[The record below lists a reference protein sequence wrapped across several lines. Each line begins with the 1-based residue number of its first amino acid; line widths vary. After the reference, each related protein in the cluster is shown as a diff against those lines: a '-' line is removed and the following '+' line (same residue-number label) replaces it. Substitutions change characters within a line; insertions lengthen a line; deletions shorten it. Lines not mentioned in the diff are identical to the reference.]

1 MTTGFFSLT
10 LVQILFLSCSFEL
23 CFQQT
28 IILIKVNASSWH
40 EDTGLIQKMVKQLPV
55 FLDGLI
61 QVLISPFSPGQDS
74 ALLLAFFHDIF
85 YPHIFHFSKQTFKI
99 EQVIYGL
106 VLRML
111 II

>member
-1 MTTGFFSLT
+1 M
-10 LVQILFLSCSFEL
+10 
-23 CFQQT
+23 
-28 IILIKVNASSWH
+28 
-40 EDTGLIQKMVKQLPV
+40 

-111 II
+111 IIRHRFFYVNINSQYEASYEKCLIWVFGNLKE